1 MTYEQ
6 LRNLVQHRFP
16 KHICICSSLHLQH
29 RSLRYCKASSG
40 IHLQN
45 RKYSIYIWT
54 NEGEFGAYRIF
65 RKTLLFV
72 EPMRG
77 SRKFF
82 QRGSNSDNLFFFI
95 LYDEGREDPNTTRSR
110 PLSFHERT
118 AIERADDDP
127 NIECWLCEFS
137 GDPDQYC

>member
-45 RKYSIYIWT
+45 RKNSINIWT

-82 QRGSNSDNLFFFI
+82 QRGSNSDNLFFFLFCTMRGERI
-95 LYDEGREDPNTTRSR
+95 QIPHEADHYHSTSEP
-110 PLSFHERT
+110 PLSGPMMTPTLNAGFE
-118 AIERADDDP
+118 A
-127 NIECWLCEFS
+127 L
-137 GDPDQYC
+137 